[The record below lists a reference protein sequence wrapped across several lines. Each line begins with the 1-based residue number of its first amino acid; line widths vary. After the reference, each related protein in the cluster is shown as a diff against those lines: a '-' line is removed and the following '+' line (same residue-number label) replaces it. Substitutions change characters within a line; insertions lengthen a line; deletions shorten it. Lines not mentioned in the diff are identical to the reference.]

1 MQRRT
6 VNPIQL
12 WKSASVGALTGIVFA
27 IVFLAVPG
35 AVLLFVAGTLQLVWD
50 LSWIPGVMDVII
62 IGAVVGGIIATLL
75 FIKDQYVPYVEDVQD
90 FEEEAERDIKPRH

>member
-12 WKSASVGALTGIVFA
+12 LKSASVGALTGIVFA

-35 AVLLFVAGTLQLVWD
+35 AVLLFVAGALHLAWD

-62 IGAVVGGIIATLL
+62 IGAVVGGVIATLL
-75 FIKDQYVPYVEDVQD
+75 YIKDQYVPYVEEVQD